1 MQKLLRYPFAMEC
14 GVYITT
20 YEQDHALHQTPLAVA
35 RGWILVALLY
45 VVPLFLSNY
54 HLSILNMVAI
64 YTIAA
69 LGLNL
74 LTGVTGQISVGHGA
88 FTGMGAFTVGYL
100 MKQGLS
106 FWIAMPLAGLTAAA
120 VGAFF
125 GLPSAR
131 LKGLYLAIASLAAQ
145 VILSFFFT
153 RADWFTGG
161 IHSMSVKRPS
171 LFGYTLSSELSYLY
185 LGLTVALVLAIFA
198 QNLLRT
204 RWGRAFMA
212 VRDRDLAAEVMGV
225 DLFRTKVTAFALSAF
240 YAGIAGAIWAPYVMI
255 ISPEQFEIH
264 LSIELL
270 AMIIIG
276 GMGSVMG
283 SLYGA
288 AFMTVLPIVVRE
300 LSMALVP
307 IFPSIGTKVLLF
319 RDAAFGAAI
328 VLFLVFEPEG
338 LAKLWRNVKDYFRL
352 WPFGYSSGR

>member
-1 MQKLLRYPFAMEC
+1 MTRLRYPFAMEC
-14 GVYITT
+14 GVYLTT
-20 YEQDHALHQTPLAVA
+20 YEQDLALHPTRLATW
-35 RGWILVALLY
+35 RGWVLVALLFL
-45 VVPLFLSNY
+45 VPAFLPEY
-54 HLSILNMVAI
+54 YLSILNLVVVF
-64 YTIAA
+64 TIGA

-100 MKQGLS
+100 MKLGLS
-106 FWIAMPLAGLTAAA
+106 FWLALPLAGLAAAA

-145 VILSFFFT
+145 VILSFFFL

-161 IHSMSVKRPS
+161 IHSMSVMRPT
-171 LFGYTLSSELSYLY
+171 LFGYSLDSELSYLY
-185 LGLTVALVLAIFA
+185 LGLAVALLLGVFA

-204 RWGRAFMA
+204 RIGRSFMA

-240 YAGIAGAIWAPYVMI
+240 YAGIAGALWAPYVMI
-255 ISPEQFEIH
+255 ISPDQFDFH

-276 GMGSVMG
+276 GLGSVMG
-283 SLYGA
+283 SVYGA
-288 AFMTVLPIVVRE
+288 AFMTLLPILVRE
-300 LSMALVP
+300 ISMLLVP
-307 IFPSIGTKVLLF
+307 VFPTIGGKLLLL
-319 RDAAFGAAI
+319 RDATFGTAI
-328 VLFLVFEPEG
+328 ILFLVFEPEG
-338 LAKLWRNVKDYFRL
+338 LAKLWRNIKDYFRL
-352 WPFGYSSGR
+352 WPFSY

>member
-1 MQKLLRYPFAMEC
+1 MKLRYPFAMEC
-14 GVYITT
+14 GVYLTT
-20 YEQDHALHQTPLAVA
+20 YEQDHALHPTPLAIG
-35 RGWILVALLY
+35 RGWVLVALLY
-45 VVPLFLSNY
+45 ALPLLLPDY
-54 HLSILNMVAI
+54 YLSILNMVAV

-74 LTGVTGQISVGHGA
+74 LTGVTGQISIGHGA

-100 MKQGLS
+100 MKLGLS
-106 FWIAMPLAGLTAAA
+106 YWIALPLAGLTAAA

-145 VILSFFFT
+145 VILSFFFL

-161 IHSMSVKRPS
+161 INSMSVKRPS
-171 LFGYTLSSELSYLY
+171 LFGFTLSSELSYLY
-185 LGLTVALVLAIFA
+185 LGLTVALLLGLFA

-204 RWGRAFMA
+204 RIGRAFMA

-255 ISPEQFEIH
+255 ISPDQFEFH

-283 SLYGA
+283 SVYGA
-288 AFMTVLPIVVRE
+288 AFMTLLPILVRE
-300 LSMALVP
+300 ISMALVP
-307 IFPSIGTKVLLF
+307 IFPSIGTKVLLL
-319 RDAAFGAAI
+319 RDASFGAAI

-338 LAKLWRNVKDYFRL
+338 LAKLWRNIKDYFRL
-352 WPFGYSSGR
+352 WPFSY

>member
-1 MQKLLRYPFAMEC
+1 MLKRLRYPFAMEC

-35 RGWILVALLY
+35 RGWLLVALLY
-45 VVPLFLSNY
+45 AVPLVLPNY
-54 HLSILNMVAI
+54 YLSILNMVAI

-106 FWIAMPLAGLTAAA
+106 FWIAMPLAGLAAAA

-145 VILSFFFT
+145 VILSFFFV

-161 IHSMSVKRPS
+161 IHSMSVRRPS
-171 LFGYTLSSELSYLY
+171 LFGYTLSGELSYFY
-185 LGLTVALVLAIFA
+185 LGLTVALLLGLFA

-204 RWGRAFMA
+204 RMGRAFMA

-283 SLYGA
+283 SVYGA

-300 LSMALVP
+300 LSMALGP

-328 VLFLVFEPEG
+328 VLFLVFESEG

-352 WPFGYSSGR
+352 WPFGYSR

>member
-1 MQKLLRYPFAMEC
+1 MRYPFAMEC
-14 GVYITT
+14 GVYLTT
-20 YEQDHALHQTPLAVA
+20 YEQDLALHPTRLSAW
-35 RGWILVALLY
+35 RGWALVALLFA
-45 VVPLFLSNY
+45 VPALLPDY
-54 HLSILNMVAI
+54 YLSILNLVVVF
-64 YTIAA
+64 TIAA

-74 LTGVTGQISVGHGA
+74 LTGMAGLISVGHGA

-106 FWIAMPLAGLTAAA
+106 FWLAMPLAGLAAAA
-120 VGAFF
+120 VGALF

-145 VILSFFFT
+145 VILSFFFL

-161 IHSMSVKRPS
+161 INSMSVMRPS
-171 LFGYTLSSELSYLY
+171 LFGYSLDSELSYLY
-185 LGLTVALVLAIFA
+185 LGLSVALLLGIFA

-204 RWGRAFMA
+204 RMGRSFMA

-255 ISPEQFEIH
+255 ISPDQFDFH

-276 GMGSVMG
+276 GLGSVMG
-283 SLYGA
+283 SVYGA
-288 AFMTVLPIVVRE
+288 AFMTLLPILVRE
-300 LSMALVP
+300 LSMLLVP
-307 IFPSIGTKVLLF
+307 VFPTIGGKLLLL
-319 RDAAFGAAI
+319 RDASFGAAI
-328 VLFLVFEPEG
+328 ILFLVFEPEG
-338 LAKLWRNVKDYFRL
+338 LAKLWRNIKDYFRL
-352 WPFGYSSGR
+352 WPFSY

>member
-1 MQKLLRYPFAMEC
+1 VQKLLRYPFAMEC